1 MDPDEPS
8 SRIPPRRLALMGCD
22 VMLALAAAVAVA
34 SLLLEHGFYEPP
46 VRVGVLHAFQVGAL
60 AVFMLDR
67 IARLVLAPKRRLFFK
82 ENWIDYALIAGAG
95 AAAVAA
101 ERFETPALSAGAIY
115 VVVTQVYILS
125 VIAIRVVGFQVRVAG
140 AGVHPIWMLIGSFVL
155 VILFGT
161 GLLML
166 PRAAPPGIERVTFT
180 DALFTATSATCVTG
194 LLVRDTAEGYAPFG
208 QTVIGVMIQL
218 GGLGIML
225 FGTVF
230 AMLTRRSLT
239 VRESLLAGEM
249 LSDGMLGRIGR
260 MAKFV
265 VLTTVCVELAG
276 ALLMWP
282 MWTSAAGGGA
292 VRGGLYS
299 LFHSISAFCNA
310 GFALRSDSMVS
321 LRGHW
326 QILGVM
332 APLIVLGGAG
342 FPVLYDLS
350 AAAWR
355 RLRRAAGRQ
364 AAAPVAPLSL
374 HTRLVVITSL
384 VLLAAGA
391 AGLILVE
398 WAADPGATYGA
409 PLTDPR
415 NPQPAAVG
423 TALGRMGPGGQVKA
437 ALFQSVSAR
446 TAGFNTVEM
455 NALSDAGKF
464 WMCLLMF
471 VGGSP
476 ASTAGGM
483 KTVTLAVIVLG
494 IVSVLRRRERTE
506 GFHRTVAE
514 SFVRKAVVLGSL
526 YASLVVVTTL
536 LLSIAMRAAPLASGQ
551 RATFVQVL
559 FEACS
564 ACGTVG
570 LSCGV
575 TGSLTMFGKYV
586 VIAAMFIGR
595 LGPLT
600 LLLAMTAG
608 VRPARFAY
616 AEEEVILG

>member
-1 MDPDEPS
+1 MIPAKPP
-8 SRIPPRRLALMGCD
+8 SRIPPRRLALMACD
-22 VMLALAAAVAVA
+22 VMLAVAAAVAVA
-34 SLLLEHGFYEPP
+34 ALLLEHGFYEPAVA
-46 VRVGVLHAFQVGAL
+46 VRLLHALQVGAL
-60 AVFMLDR
+60 SVFMLDR
-67 IARLVLAPKRRLFFK
+67 IVRLVLARNRKGYLK

-95 AAAVAA
+95 VVALAA
-101 ERFETPALSAGAIY
+101 ERFKTPALSAGAIY
-115 VVVTQVYILS
+115 VVITQVYILA
-125 VIAIRVVGFQVRVAG
+125 VIGVRVVGFQVRVAG

-166 PRAAPPGIERVTFT
+166 PRAAPPGTERVAFT

-194 LLVRDTAEGYAPFG
+194 LLVRDTATGYAPFG

-230 AMLTRRSLT
+230 AVLTRRSLT
-239 VRESLLAGEM
+239 VRESLVAGEV
-249 LSDGMLGRIGR
+249 LSEGTLGRIGR

-265 VLTTVCVELAG
+265 VLTTVCMEAAG
-276 ALLMWP
+276 ALAMWP
-282 MWTSAAGGGA
+282 MWTRAAGGG
-292 VRGGLYS
+292 VGRGGLYS
-299 LFHSISAFCNA
+299 LFHAVSAFCNA

-332 APLIVLGGAG
+332 APLIVLGGVG

-350 AAAWR
+350 GAAWR
-355 RLRRAAGRQ
+355 RLRRAVRGAAG
-364 AAAPVAPLSL
+364 AVPPLALHSKLVA
-374 HTRLVVITSL
+374 TTTL
-384 VLLAAGA
+384 VLLVAGA
-391 AGLILVE
+391 VGLLVIE
-398 WAADPGATYGA
+398 WAADPGPTYGA
-409 PLTDPR
+409 PLTDVR
-415 NPQPAAVG
+415 NPQAATGGPALVRMG
-423 TALGRMGPGGQVKA
+423 TARQVAA
-437 ALFQSVSAR
+437 ALFQSVTAR
-446 TAGFNTVEM
+446 TAGFNTVDM
-455 NALSDAGKF
+455 NSLSNAGKF

-476 ASTAGGM
+476 AGTAGGM
-483 KTVTLAVIVLG
+483 KTVTLAVLVLG

-514 SFVRKAVVLGSL
+514 SFVRKAGVLAGL
-526 YASLVVVTTL
+526 YAALVVATTL
-536 LLSIAMRAAPLASGQ
+536 LLSIAMRSAPLATGR

-575 TGSLTMFGKYV
+575 TGGLTMFGKYV